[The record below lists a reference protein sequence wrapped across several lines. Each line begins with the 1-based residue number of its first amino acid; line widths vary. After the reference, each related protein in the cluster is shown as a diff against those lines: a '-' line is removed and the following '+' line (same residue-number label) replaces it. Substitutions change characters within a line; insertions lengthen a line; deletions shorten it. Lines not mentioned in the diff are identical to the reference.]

1 MKKRFLLLPI
11 LVFLAGC
18 FWAAGVY
25 RMPAGWDND
34 IILLNRIA
42 QESAR
47 CWEDLQK
54 GEFPDY
60 GGSFSVLGLD
70 GTVRYRSG
78 EDAPVSVMEAVSMG
92 NPVLDVEKEGG
103 IIGKVLVS
111 RNPGELLLAYRNRA
125 ALGVLAAAAIFALCT
140 GGCLAFL
147 NHTILRPFR
156 KLEHF
161 AAEVAGGNLDFAL
174 ERNKNNMF
182 GAFTESFDLMREQ
195 LKEAREKEYLANR
208 NQKELVASL
217 SHDIKTPVT
226 SIRVSAELLLELE
239 KEERLKEKLRMIY
252 RKTEQ
257 IEELVTNLFSTTLQ
271 DMEQLT
277 VTPEAVYSRELERL
291 IRSAD
296 PREKVRAEGIPDCM
310 LYLDEIRF
318 TQVLSNIISNACKY
332 GESDI
337 RVDTSLIDSHLKLY
351 IRNSGNP
358 VSEEELPLLMN
369 KFYRGKNAEK
379 VSGSGLGLYI
389 CKKLMEQ
396 MQGEIYCTCSG
407 NEFTVVLMIKLI

>member
-111 RNPGELLLAYRNRA
+111 RNPGELLLA
-125 ALGVLAAAAIFALCT
+125 
-140 GGCLAFL
+140 
-147 NHTILRPFR
+147 
-156 KLEHF
+156 
-161 AAEVAGGNLDFAL
+161 
-174 ERNKNNMF
+174 
-182 GAFTESFDLMREQ
+182 
-195 LKEAREKEYLANR
+195 
-208 NQKELVASL
+208 
-217 SHDIKTPVT
+217 
-226 SIRVSAELLLELE
+226 
-239 KEERLKEKLRMIY
+239 
-252 RKTEQ
+252 
-257 IEELVTNLFSTTLQ
+257 
-271 DMEQLT
+271 
-277 VTPEAVYSRELERL
+277 
-291 IRSAD
+291 
-296 PREKVRAEGIPDCM
+296 
-310 LYLDEIRF
+310 
-318 TQVLSNIISNACKY
+318 
-332 GESDI
+332 
-337 RVDTSLIDSHLKLY
+337 
-351 IRNSGNP
+351 
-358 VSEEELPLLMN
+358 
-369 KFYRGKNAEK
+369 
-379 VSGSGLGLYI
+379 
-389 CKKLMEQ
+389 
-396 MQGEIYCTCSG
+396 
-407 NEFTVVLMIKLI
+407 